1 VLRFSGHP
9 ENLAT
14 EALVYLLQSDVARD
28 AIRRRLT
35 TEAASY
41 PEDLRFRAQVHG
53 EQGEIPDV
61 VGTDADGA
69 AQVVLEAKFW
79 AQLTP
84 NQPVTYLRGV
94 SGVPPR
100 VLAFVVPRLRFETIW
115 PELLRRCAAGSIVVD
130 RITDHG
136 DLRSA
141 TTADGVLLAIVS
153 WARLLEDIR
162 VALEN
167 AGNNGLA
174 EDARQLEGLA
184 HTMDTTAPL
193 PFHSGFLTSEE
204 PALRYSQLIRLVNE
218 VTERAVAD
226 EIASTTGLKATATS
240 NFIGRYMMLGP
251 IAARLA
257 VDLDLWSRFATSPIW
272 LTFFGFD
279 FKGDGRDIRPL
290 LQNVARL
297 AAEPSRT
304 NASQCEAVPLF
315 VPDGTE
321 WHDVVDSVYG
331 QLYDIQACFR
341 DLPPPA
347 VAVQPPPDL

>member
-1 VLRFSGHP
+1 MRDTVLGRLVLRFSGHP

-162 VALEN
+162 WRWRTRVTMVSPRTP
-167 AGNNGLA
+167 GSWKGLLT
-174 EDARQLEGLA
+174 RWIPPRLYRS
-184 HTMDTTAPL
+184 TAV
-193 PFHSGFLTSEE
+193 S
-204 PALRYSQLIRLVNE
+204 
-218 VTERAVAD
+218 
-226 EIASTTGLKATATS
+226 
-240 NFIGRYMMLGP
+240 
-251 IAARLA
+251 
-257 VDLDLWSRFATSPIW
+257 
-272 LTFFGFD
+272 
-279 FKGDGRDIRPL
+279 
-290 LQNVARL
+290 
-297 AAEPSRT
+297 
-304 NASQCEAVPLF
+304 
-315 VPDGTE
+315 
-321 WHDVVDSVYG
+321 
-331 QLYDIQACFR
+331 
-341 DLPPPA
+341 
-347 VAVQPPPDL
+347 